1 MEFLGYSQTFIGVL
15 ASLLVLCI
23 VLDKSNF
30 IFNIL
35 NNIKEQIKNEI
46 AELDR
51 DTGFN
56 NIDDI
61 SSGFGYTYLEEY
73 IVNLKNKIQGGGD
86 EEDKTLLENALAME
100 IKIRTAFN
108 QLKSRKSI
116 EVLKPADE
124 LIQSIGCANEQIIAP
139 LYALFCCIIVFMC
152 DELVVYFPTTCDY
165 IVTFLSIFFLTSII
179 FWLLVWYNFLQN
191 IQFRKISTKQDT
203 KSRLKNL
210 HINWIWLALGCVV
223 ISSLCWY
230 ISVYISMMWLKCLLV
245 IGLGIIFPIM
255 LVAII
260 KFLNHYES
268 KSFSYVTCIK
278 HFLMFAFLSLLLT
291 GVMCC
296 FTSIFDSASES
307 CLIYQNFYPIKIL
320 ILSFILLFGIVF
332 PLVMPFIGYKYI
344 PKFVMLRLGE
354 NNKSM
359 QEELKI
365 LKSELE
371 NFCLKILKK

>member
-296 FTSIFDSASES
+296 FTSILDSASES
-307 CLIYQNFYPIKIL
+307 C
-320 ILSFILLFGIVF
+320 
-332 PLVMPFIGYKYI
+332 
-344 PKFVMLRLGE
+344 
-354 NNKSM
+354 
-359 QEELKI
+359 
-365 LKSELE
+365 
-371 NFCLKILKK
+371 

>member
-30 IFNIL
+30 IYNIL
-35 NNIKEQIKNEI
+35 NNIKEQIENEI

-61 SSGFGYTYLEEY
+61 SSGLGYTYLEKY
-73 IVNLKNKIQGGGD
+73 IINLKTKIQKGGN

-108 QLKSRKSI
+108 QLKSKKSI

-124 LIQSIGCANEQIIAP
+124 LLQSVCSANEQIIAP

-152 DELVVYFPTTCDY
+152 DELVGYFPSTCDY
-165 IVTFLSIFFLTSII
+165 VVTFLSIFFLTSII

-191 IQFRKISTKQDT
+191 IQFRKTSTKQDV
-203 KSRLKNL
+203 KSRFNSL

-230 ISVYISMMWLKCLLV
+230 ASVYISTTWLKYLLA
-245 IGLGIIFPIM
+245 IGLGIIFPIII
-255 LVAII
+255 VAII
-260 KFLNHYES
+260 KFLNHYDS

-291 GVMCC
+291 VVMYCI
-296 FTSIFDSASES
+296 TSIFDSASES
-307 CLIYQNFYPIKIL
+307 CLIYHDLYPIKIS
-320 ILSFILLFGIVF
+320 ILSFILLFGIIF

-344 PKFVMLRLGE
+344 PKYLKLRLGE

-371 NFCLKILKK
+371 TFCLKTLKK